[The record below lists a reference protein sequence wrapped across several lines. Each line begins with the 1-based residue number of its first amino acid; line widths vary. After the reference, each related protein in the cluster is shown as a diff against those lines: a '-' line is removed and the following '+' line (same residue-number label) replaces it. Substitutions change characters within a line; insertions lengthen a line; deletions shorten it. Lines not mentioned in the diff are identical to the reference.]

1 MIDRINTRARGEFWG
16 KAGNP
21 TKVFG
26 FVAGND
32 PEEIV
37 YEYISKDFPPTN
49 DEKRNQNYSGQMYVI
64 ERLKVYD
71 EILISNSFITFTMSM
86 SQSHSAGGSLAETC
100 FLIQHRE
107 IQLADPG

>member
-16 KAGNP
+16 KVGNP

-49 DEKRNQNYSGQMYVI
+49 DEKRNENYSGKMYVI

-71 EILISNSFITFTMSM
+71 ETLISKSFITHVHDVDVSV
-86 SQSHSAGGSLAETC
+86 SLSRRQSC
-100 FLIQHRE
+100 
-107 IQLADPG
+107 

>member
-49 DEKRNQNYSGQMYVI
+49 DEKRNQNYSG
-64 ERLKVYD
+64 
-71 EILISNSFITFTMSM
+71 
-86 SQSHSAGGSLAETC
+86 
-100 FLIQHRE
+100 
-107 IQLADPG
+107 